1 LCSGGYAIFSF
12 EGTERLKKELGYE
25 SYIRFISH
33 FASALNE
40 EFSGDNTLIARLNEN
55 DFMLICPSAVAT
67 VLEEYA
73 VRVMT
78 RIREELKA
86 ECAVFEKCAIVGS
99 GIGHYSVTDTLKTIF
114 SRADYTVTQAK
125 SQGNFMIHLDPN
137 ERDALVLGHDEWRT
151 ELLQSIAESRMLL
164 AVQSV
169 VEYPEEG
176 MRVLHD
182 EILIRLLDREGTIR
196 PAGYFIPIATKL
208 GLMDTLDRYVIDKA
222 IAYLRENSPLRATAI
237 NLSSDF
243 IKKHTNREW
252 LRNRLELLPPNEES
266 TLLFE
271 VSNSVVLQEFE
282 SVQLLS
288 ALIKGSGCRFGIDH
302 FVLPEK
308 GAEYL
313 QILRP
318 DYLKSNVTYLQDL
331 LYDEETGSARES
343 LNILAKSMG
352 IEIIAINV
360 EEGEQLESLKKF
372 GITRFQGSYISAVAL
387 L

>member
-1 LCSGGYAIFSF
+1 VLIGVLVFGLLFLLLRVSLRSLSRIEKQAAAIIDNEFIIEKKVPFTTEFRSLTQAMNAMVVKVKDIFEHENETLRRYQELLYIDAETKLYNRRYLTAHLPDYLLGESSLCSGSYAIFSF
-12 EGTERLKKELGYE
+12 EGIERLKKELGYE

-33 FASALNE
+33 FAFALNE

-86 ECAVFEKCAIVGS
+86 ECAVFEKCAHS
-99 GIGHYSVTDTLKTIF
+99 WKRYRNYSVTDTLKTIF

-137 ERDALVLGHDEWRT
+137 EHDALVLGHDEWRT

-176 MRVLHD
+176 MCVLHD
-182 EILIRLLDREGTIR
+182 EILIRLLDREGMIR
-196 PAGYFIPIATKL
+196 PAGYFIPVATKL
-208 GLMDTLDRYVIDKA
+208 GLMDTLDRYVIEKA
-222 IAYLRENSPLRATAI
+222 IAHLRENSPLRATAI

-243 IKKHTNREW
+243 IKNIRIANGSETALNSS
-252 LRNRLELLPPNEES
+252 PPMRS
-266 TLLFE
+266 RRCC
-271 VSNSVVLQEFE
+271 S
-282 SVQLLS
+282 
-288 ALIKGSGCRFGIDH
+288 K
-302 FVLPEK
+302 
-308 GAEYL
+308 
-313 QILRP
+313 
-318 DYLKSNVTYLQDL
+318 
-331 LYDEETGSARES
+331 
-343 LNILAKSMG
+343 
-352 IEIIAINV
+352 
-360 EEGEQLESLKKF
+360 
-372 GITRFQGSYISAVAL
+372 
-387 L
+387 